1 MILDLGSVVKFLL
14 VYVLFCVIQYI
25 VSLLS
30 TVFDLISAYLA
41 CKLVDFQEKLDK
53 EKEDKEEQNCI
64 GFQIPTNSTEKEEEE
79 DDE

>member
-14 VYVLFCVIQYI
+14 VYVLFCVIQYV

-53 EKEDKEEQNCI
+53 EKEGKEEQNCI
-64 GFQIPTNSTEKEEEE
+64 GFQIPTNSTEEEE